1 MEITEGVLLNSD
13 TANNSYQ
20 QKSRTLYKFVSN
32 RSIGLFLDISP
43 KNFILLK
50 TFNSEFLYIQVWS
63 ADQNF
68 NPLEVEDKIN
78 I

>member
-1 MEITEGVLLNSD
+1 MEITEVVLLNSD
-13 TANNSYQ
+13 TANNIYQ

-78 I
+78 N

>member
-1 MEITEGVLLNSD
+1 MLLNSD
-13 TANNSYQ
+13 TANNNYQ
-20 QKSRTLYKFVSN
+20 QKSRAFYKFVSN

-63 ADQNF
+63 AVQNS

>member
-1 MEITEGVLLNSD
+1 MLLNSD
-13 TANNSYQ
+13 TDNNSYQ